1 MSLRPQMA
9 APGDWYLV
17 DAGPLTWI
25 AARSGRDAA
34 ELALLP
40 EVRPECQVSAGHL
53 MLDAGS
59 EGATESFAPGEITVY
74 QLDDDGNAMAVF
86 V

>member
-1 MSLRPQMA
+1 MSLRPHMA

-40 EVRPECQVSAGHL
+40 EFGPSAKFSGHL

-59 EGATESFAPGEITVY
+59 EGSTESFAPGEITVY
-74 QLDDDGNAMAVF
+74 QLDEDGDAMAVI

>member
-40 EVRPECQVSAGHL
+40 EFGPSKHLAAGL
-53 MLDAGS
+53 GADAGS
-59 EGATESFAPGEITVY
+59 EGVTESFAPGEIIVY
-74 QLDDDGNAMAVF
+74 QLDDDGDAMAVL

>member
-1 MSLRPQMA
+1 MSCLRPSNA

-17 DAGPLTWI
+17 DAGPLTWVS
-25 AARSGRDAA
+25 ARSERDAA

-40 EVRPECQVSAGHL
+40 EFGPSAPPFQA
-53 MLDAGS
+53 LDADA
-59 EGATESFAPGEITVY
+59 GARSLSLAPGEITVY
-74 QLDDDGNAMAVF
+74 QLDEDGAAMAVF